1 MPDGHRAFPV
11 LSLAVMLAATGCGH
25 REAPPA
31 PPPPSVTVATPARRD
46 VTEYHEYTGTV
57 ASVHSVEIRARV
69 QGFLVQMHF
78 EAGADVKEGDLL
90 FTIEQRPY
98 QIAVADATAALEG
111 AQAALENARHDR
123 DLVLEAYAKGAATD
137 LERNDAETAAAERKA
152 EADAA
157 AAKLDQARLDLA
169 YTEVHSPIAGRAGRN
184 LVDLGDLV
192 GDGEP
197 TLLTTVVQM
206 DPIWVY
212 FDASDRILLQQGS
225 WDRGKDGPGAPLPVE
240 VSLSS
245 EATDG
250 YPFKGHV
257 DFIDNTVDPETGTI
271 TMRGVFDNADG
282 RLYPGLFARV
292 RVPFRT
298 LSDALLVQEDAIGTD
313 FSGKYLLIVGT
324 GDVVEKR
331 SIDIGPR
338 DGELRVV
345 LKGIGPDERYAVT
358 GLQAARPGRPVRV
371 ESPG

>member
-1 MPDGHRAFPV
+1 MLLGHRTF
-11 LSLAVMLAATGCGH
+11 LALLLTLMLAGTGCGH
-25 REAPPA
+25 REAPPV
-31 PPPPSVTVATPARRD
+31 PPPPSVTVATPVRRD

-69 QGFLVQMHF
+69 QGFLEQMHF
-78 EAGADVKEGDLL
+78 EAGADVTKGALL

-98 QIAVADATAALEG
+98 QIAVSDATAALEG
-111 AQAALENARHDR
+111 TQAALENARHDR
-123 DLVLEAYAKGAATD
+123 DLVLEAFAKGAATD

-169 YTEVHSPIAGRAGRN
+169 YTEVRSPIAGRAGRN
-184 LVDLGDLV
+184 LVDPGDLV

-212 FDASDRILLQQGS
+212 FDASDRILLQHGPR
-225 WDRGKDGPGAPLPVE
+225 DRGKDGPGAPLPVE
-240 VSLSS
+240 VSLSR

-257 DFIDNTVDPETGTI
+257 DFIDNTVDPDTGTI
-271 TMRGVFDNADG
+271 TMRGVFDNANG

-298 LSDALLVQEDAIGTD
+298 LSNALLVQEDAIGTD
-313 FSGKYLLIVGT
+313 FSGKYLLMVGT

-331 SIDIGPR
+331 SIEIGPR
-338 DGELRVV
+338 EGELRVV
-345 LKGIGPDERYAVT
+345 LKGIGPDERYVVT
-358 GLQAARPGRPVRV
+358 GLQAARPGRAVRV